1 MGMGGLF
8 GVTDVLKLDCGVGCT
23 TINLLKV
30 TALHTYN
37 G

>member
-8 GVTDVLKLDCGVGCT
+8 GVMEILKLDCGVGGT